1 MSVSKGAM
9 GPRIACGAAGRT
21 VGPANVDSTPE
32 AEDELDAAAEDGS
45 AEDCMALEGNAE
57 DEVCVEDAVENELE
71 EL

>member
-9 GPRIACGAAGRT
+9 GPRTACGAAGRT

-32 AEDELDAAAEDGS
+32 AEDELDTAAEGA
-45 AEDCMALEGNAE
+45 AEDCMALEGNAD
-57 DEVCVEDAVENELE
+57 DEICVEDVVENGLE

>member
-9 GPRIACGAAGRT
+9 GPRIGCGAAGRR

-32 AEDELDAAAEDGS
+32 AVDGLDAAAGA
-45 AEDCMALEGNAE
+45 AEDCMAIEGNAD
-57 DEVCVEDAVENELE
+57 DEVCVEDVVENGLE

>member
-9 GPRIACGAAGRT
+9 GPRIGCGAAGRT

-32 AEDELDAAAEDGS
+32 AVDGLDAAAGA
-45 AEDCMALEGNAE
+45 AEDCMAIEGNAD
-57 DEVCVEDAVENELE
+57 DEVCVEDVVENGLE